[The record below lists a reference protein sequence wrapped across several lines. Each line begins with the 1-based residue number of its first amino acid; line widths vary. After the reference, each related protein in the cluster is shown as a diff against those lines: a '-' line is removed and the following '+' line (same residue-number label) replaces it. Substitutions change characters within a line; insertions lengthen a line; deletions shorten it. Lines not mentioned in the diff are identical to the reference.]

1 MKVIVIEDNI
11 LFCDY
16 ICSLLQKADFKTMK
30 AHGLAQAKKMIRG
43 SIHEDDMVLA
53 DLRLPDGESTA
64 LLKWMRDNGY
74 MHPFIMMTNY
84 EEIHSAVHAM
94 KLGAEDFILKPLV
107 EDKLLPAIRKI
118 KAANDTFSKV
128 IYERRSASFC
138 ELNQY
143 IHLVAP
149 TDMTVL
155 ILGNTGTGKEHL
167 ANKIHRRSLRANKPY
182 IKVDCGSLSKDLAA
196 SAFFGHVKG
205 AFTGATEEKAGYFLE
220 AQGGTLFM
228 DEVENL
234 SIETQR
240 MLLRAME
247 ERSYRPVGGKQ
258 DRRMDVRIIAATN
271 EDLFQAVAE
280 KRFRKDL
287 LYRFHDFTITV
298 PALQNCLEDILP
310 LADFFREQSCAEL
323 RKEVV
328 GFDGPAKEMLLGYSW
343 PGNVRQLKQVVY
355 AAVLICKGNLITPD
369 FLRLKQTETDAPN
382 SAKKKKID
390 KCLQKDEKRNIEQIK
405 TAISISKGNLTQA
418 AALLGISR
426 PTLYKKMSIHGC
438 LLYTSPS
445 PRDRG

>member
-328 GFDGPAKEMLLGYSW
+328 GFDGPAKEMLLGYRW

-390 KCLQKDEKRNIEQIK
+390 RCLQKDEKRNIEQIK

-426 PTLYKKMSIHGC
+426 PTLYKKMSIHGI
-438 LLYTSPS
+438 SK
-445 PRDRG
+445 

>member
-280 KRFRKDL
+280 KHFRKDL

-426 PTLYKKMSIHGC
+426 PTLYKKMSIHGI
-438 LLYTSPS
+438 SK
-445 PRDRG
+445 

>member
-64 LLKWMRDNGY
+64 LLKWMRDNEY

-328 GFDGPAKEMLLGYSW
+328 GFNGPAKEMLLGYSW

-390 KCLQKDEKRNIEQIK
+390 RCLQKDEKRNIEQIK

-426 PTLYKKMSIHGC
+426 PTLYKKMSIHGI
-438 LLYTSPS
+438 SK
-445 PRDRG
+445 

>member
-280 KRFRKDL
+280 KCFRKDL

-369 FLRLKQTETDAPN
+369 FVRLKQTETDAPN

-426 PTLYKKMSIHGC
+426 PTLYKKMSIHGI
-438 LLYTSPS
+438 SK
-445 PRDRG
+445 

>member
-94 KLGAEDFILKPLV
+94 KLSAEDFILKPLV

-426 PTLYKKMSIHGC
+426 PTLYKKMSIHGI
-438 LLYTSPS
+438 SK
-445 PRDRG
+445 

>member
-205 AFTGATEEKAGYFLE
+205 AFTGATEEKAGHFLE

-426 PTLYKKMSIHGC
+426 PTLYKKMSIHGI
-438 LLYTSPS
+438 SK
-445 PRDRG
+445 

>member
-328 GFDGPAKEMLLGYSW
+328 GFNGPAKEMLLGYSW

-369 FLRLKQTETDAPN
+369 FLRLKRTETDAPN

-390 KCLQKDEKRNIEQIK
+390 RCLQKDEKRNIEQIK

-426 PTLYKKMSIHGC
+426 PTLYKKMSIHGI
-438 LLYTSPS
+438 SK
-445 PRDRG
+445 

>member
-328 GFDGPAKEMLLGYSW
+328 GFNGPAKEMLLGYSW

-355 AAVLICKGNLITPD
+355 AAVLICKGKLITPD

-390 KCLQKDEKRNIEQIK
+390 RCLQKDEKRNIEQIK

-426 PTLYKKMSIHGC
+426 PTLYKKMSIHGI
-438 LLYTSPS
+438 SK
-445 PRDRG
+445 

>member
-1 MKVIVIEDNI
+1 M
-11 LFCDY
+11 
-16 ICSLLQKADFKTMK
+16 
-30 AHGLAQAKKMIRG
+30 
-43 SIHEDDMVLA
+43 
-53 DLRLPDGESTA
+53 PDGESTA

-328 GFDGPAKEMLLGYSW
+328 GFNGPAKEMLLGYSW

-390 KCLQKDEKRNIEQIK
+390 RCLQKDEKRNIEQIK

-426 PTLYKKMSIHGC
+426 PTLYKKMSIHGI
-438 LLYTSPS
+438 SK
-445 PRDRG
+445 

>member
-310 LADFFREQSCAEL
+310 LVDFFREQSCAEL

-390 KCLQKDEKRNIEQIK
+390 RCLQKDEKRNIEQIK

-426 PTLYKKMSIHGC
+426 PTLYKKMSIHGI
-438 LLYTSPS
+438 SK
-445 PRDRG
+445 

>member
-343 PGNVRQLKQVVY
+343 SGNVRQLKQVVY

-426 PTLYKKMSIHGC
+426 PTLYKKMSIHGI
-438 LLYTSPS
+438 SK
-445 PRDRG
+445 

>member
-11 LFCDY
+11 LFCDF

-426 PTLYKKMSIHGC
+426 PTLYKKMSIHGI
-438 LLYTSPS
+438 SK
-445 PRDRG
+445 

>member
-143 IHLVAP
+143 IHLGAP

-390 KCLQKDEKRNIEQIK
+390 RCLQKDEKRNIEQIK

-426 PTLYKKMSIHGC
+426 PTLYKKMSIHGI
-438 LLYTSPS
+438 SK
-445 PRDRG
+445 

>member
-155 ILGNTGTGKEHL
+155 IQGNTGTGKEHL

-426 PTLYKKMSIHGC
+426 PTLYKKMSIHGI
-438 LLYTSPS
+438 SK
-445 PRDRG
+445 

>member
-369 FLRLKQTETDAPN
+369 FLRLKQMETDAPN

-390 KCLQKDEKRNIEQIK
+390 RCLQKDEKRNIEQIK

-426 PTLYKKMSIHGC
+426 PTLYKKMSIHGI
-438 LLYTSPS
+438 SK
-445 PRDRG
+445 

>member
-84 EEIHSAVHAM
+84 EEIHSAIHAM

-426 PTLYKKMSIHGC
+426 PTLYKKMSIHGI
-438 LLYTSPS
+438 SK
-445 PRDRG
+445 

>member
-205 AFTGATEEKAGYFLE
+205 AFTGATEEKTGYFLE

-390 KCLQKDEKRNIEQIK
+390 RCLQKDEKRNIEQIK

-426 PTLYKKMSIHGC
+426 PTLYKKMSIHGI
-438 LLYTSPS
+438 SK
-445 PRDRG
+445 

>member
-258 DRRMDVRIIAATN
+258 ERRMDVRIIAATN

-426 PTLYKKMSIHGC
+426 PTLYKKMSIHGI
-438 LLYTSPS
+438 SK
-445 PRDRG
+445 

>member
-426 PTLYKKMSIHGC
+426 PTLYKKNEHTW
-438 LLYTSPS
+438 Y
-445 PRDRG
+445 

>member
-74 MHPFIMMTNY
+74 MHPFIMTTNY

-382 SAKKKKID
+382 SAKKKRID

-426 PTLYKKMSIHGC
+426 PTLYKKMSIHGI
-438 LLYTSPS
+438 SK
-445 PRDRG
+445 

>member
-390 KCLQKDEKRNIEQIK
+390 KCLQKDENRNIEQIK

-426 PTLYKKMSIHGC
+426 PTLYKKMSIHGI
-438 LLYTSPS
+438 SK
-445 PRDRG
+445 

>member
-310 LADFFREQSCAEL
+310 LADFFKEQSCAEL

-390 KCLQKDEKRNIEQIK
+390 RCLQKDEKRNIEQIK

-426 PTLYKKMSIHGC
+426 PTLYKKMSIHGI
-438 LLYTSPS
+438 SK
-445 PRDRG
+445 

>member
-258 DRRMDVRIIAATN
+258 DRRMDVRIISATN

-426 PTLYKKMSIHGC
+426 PTLYKKMSIHGI
-438 LLYTSPS
+438 SK
-445 PRDRG
+445 

>member
-53 DLRLPDGESTA
+53 DLRLPDRESTA

-328 GFDGPAKEMLLGYSW
+328 GFNGPAKEMLLGYSW

-390 KCLQKDEKRNIEQIK
+390 RCLQKDEKRNIEQIK

-426 PTLYKKMSIHGC
+426 PTLYKKMSIHGI
-438 LLYTSPS
+438 SK
-445 PRDRG
+445 

>member
-328 GFDGPAKEMLLGYSW
+328 GFNGPAKEMLLGYSW

-390 KCLQKDEKRNIEQIK
+390 RCLQKDEKRNIEQIK

-426 PTLYKKMSIHGC
+426 PTLYKKMSMHGI
-438 LLYTSPS
+438 SK
-445 PRDRG
+445 

>member
-240 MLLRAME
+240 MLLRDME

-426 PTLYKKMSIHGC
+426 PTLYKKMSIHGI
-438 LLYTSPS
+438 SK
-445 PRDRG
+445 

>member
-128 IYERRSASFC
+128 IYKRRSASFC

-328 GFDGPAKEMLLGYSW
+328 GFVGPAKEMLLGYSW

-426 PTLYKKMSIHGC
+426 PTLYKKMSIHGI
-438 LLYTSPS
+438 SK
-445 PRDRG
+445 

>member
-328 GFDGPAKEMLLGYSW
+328 GFCGPAKEMLLGYSW

-390 KCLQKDEKRNIEQIK
+390 RCLQKDEKRNIEQIK

-426 PTLYKKMSIHGC
+426 PTLYKKMSIHGI
-438 LLYTSPS
+438 SK
-445 PRDRG
+445 

>member
-1 MKVIVIEDNI
+1 
-11 LFCDY
+11 
-16 ICSLLQKADFKTMK
+16 
-30 AHGLAQAKKMIRG
+30 MIRG

-328 GFDGPAKEMLLGYSW
+328 GFNGPAKEMLLGYSW

-390 KCLQKDEKRNIEQIK
+390 RCLQKDEKRNIEQIK

-426 PTLYKKMSIHGC
+426 PTLYKKMSIHGI
-438 LLYTSPS
+438 SK
-445 PRDRG
+445 

>member
-16 ICSLLQKADFKTMK
+16 ICNLLQKADFKTMK

-382 SAKKKKID
+382 SAKKKKIN

-426 PTLYKKMSIHGC
+426 PTLYKKMSIHGI
-438 LLYTSPS
+438 SK
-445 PRDRG
+445 

>member
-94 KLGAEDFILKPLV
+94 KLGAEFILKPLV

-426 PTLYKKMSIHGC
+426 PTLYKKMSIHGI
-438 LLYTSPS
+438 SK
-445 PRDRG
+445 

>member
-240 MLLRAME
+240 MLLCAME

-328 GFDGPAKEMLLGYSW
+328 GFNGPAKEMLLGYSW

-390 KCLQKDEKRNIEQIK
+390 RCLQKDEKRNIEQIK

-426 PTLYKKMSIHGC
+426 PTLYKKMSIHGI
-438 LLYTSPS
+438 SK
-445 PRDRG
+445 

>member
-228 DEVENL
+228 DEVESL

-426 PTLYKKMSIHGC
+426 PTLYKKMSIHGI
-438 LLYTSPS
+438 SK
-445 PRDRG
+445 

>member
-271 EDLFQAVAE
+271 EDLFQAMAE

-328 GFDGPAKEMLLGYSW
+328 GFNGPAKEMLLGYSW

-390 KCLQKDEKRNIEQIK
+390 RCLQKDEKRNIEQIK

-426 PTLYKKMSIHGC
+426 PTLYKKMSIHGI
-438 LLYTSPS
+438 SK
-445 PRDRG
+445 

>member
-53 DLRLPDGESTA
+53 DLRLPNGESTA

-426 PTLYKKMSIHGC
+426 PTLYKKMSIHGI
-438 LLYTSPS
+438 SK
-445 PRDRG
+445 

>member
-53 DLRLPDGESTA
+53 DLRLPDRESTA

-426 PTLYKKMSIHGC
+426 PTLYKKMSIHGI
-438 LLYTSPS
+438 SK
-445 PRDRG
+445 

>member
-74 MHPFIMMTNY
+74 MHPFIMMTSY

-328 GFDGPAKEMLLGYSW
+328 GFNGPAKEMLLGYSW

-390 KCLQKDEKRNIEQIK
+390 RCLQKDEKRNIEQIK

-426 PTLYKKMSIHGC
+426 PTLYKKMSIHGI
-438 LLYTSPS
+438 SK
-445 PRDRG
+445 

>member
-240 MLLRAME
+240 MLLRAIE

-426 PTLYKKMSIHGC
+426 PTLYKKMSIHGI
-438 LLYTSPS
+438 SK
-445 PRDRG
+445 

>member
-1 MKVIVIEDNI
+1 
-11 LFCDY
+11 
-16 ICSLLQKADFKTMK
+16 
-30 AHGLAQAKKMIRG
+30 MIRG

-328 GFDGPAKEMLLGYSW
+328 GFNGPAKEMLLGYSW

-382 SAKKKKID
+382 SAKKK
-390 KCLQKDEKRNIEQIK
+390 R
-405 TAISISKGNLTQA
+405 
-418 AALLGISR
+418 
-426 PTLYKKMSIHGC
+426 
-438 LLYTSPS
+438 
-445 PRDRG
+445 